1 MNRRARILLSTAA
14 AVVLS
19 VAPVL
24 KAGAAPFH
32 EDEVTSAMIAMEL
45 AFSPMYFETDSGG
58 VCTLNV
64 MDILGDNYVIDFR
77 FVDPDKTQI
86 NDDLTVVRY
95 HALSDGGV
103 LNYEGKPIPFV
114 EFETE
119 PELISKAERADFAAV
134 FKLSVR
140 TLHDHCSDPKEA
152 EDPIKESQKIVA
164 LPMDLLTYE
173 SRFIDTCHLEI
184 SHRTT
189 GQVRS
194 VDLGL
199 INAPETVILA
209 DGSKVIFV
217 GEGAAITQSGSG
229 AIDRIELETGI
240 PKAIQRGSL
249 SGTDRDNIIR
259 SFRIAV
265 DFLHGQC
272 ANR

>member
-1 MNRRARILLSTAA
+1 MSCSKRMKFCAA
-14 AVVLS
+14 ALAFIFGTGGQVH
-19 VAPVL
+19 
-24 KAGAAPFH
+24 AAKFH
-32 EDEVTSAMIAMEL
+32 EDDVTSAMIAMEL
-45 AFSPMYFETDSGG
+45 AFSPLYYETDSGT

-64 MDILGDNYVIDFR
+64 TDILGDTYVIDFR

-103 LNYEGKPIPFV
+103 LNYENKPIPLV

-119 PELISKAERADFAAV
+119 PELITKAERADFAAV
-134 FKLSVR
+134 FKASVR

-173 SRFIDTCHLEI
+173 SRFVDTCHLEI
-184 SHRTT
+184 THRKT

-194 VDLGL
+194 IDLAS
-199 INAPETVILA
+199 INAPETRILA
-209 DGSKVIFV
+209 DGSKVVFV
-217 GEGAAITQSGSG
+217 GDGSDITQSENGTV
-229 AIDRIELETGI
+229 DRIELDTGI

-249 SGTDRDNIIR
+249 SETDRDNIIR

-272 ANR
+272 AK